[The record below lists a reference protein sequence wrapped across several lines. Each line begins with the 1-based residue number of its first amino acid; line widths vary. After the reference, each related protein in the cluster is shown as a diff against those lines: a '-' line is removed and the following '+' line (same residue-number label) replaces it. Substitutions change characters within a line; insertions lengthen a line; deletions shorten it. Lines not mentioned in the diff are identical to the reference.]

1 MAFNLQDASGS
12 GQHLSVW
19 SPGWFFF
26 AVLEGYR
33 EQAAAQKGS
42 SKT

>member
-1 MAFNLQDASGS
+1 MLQGAVNICQCDLQAD
-12 GQHLSVW
+12 
-19 SPGWFFF
+19 FFF